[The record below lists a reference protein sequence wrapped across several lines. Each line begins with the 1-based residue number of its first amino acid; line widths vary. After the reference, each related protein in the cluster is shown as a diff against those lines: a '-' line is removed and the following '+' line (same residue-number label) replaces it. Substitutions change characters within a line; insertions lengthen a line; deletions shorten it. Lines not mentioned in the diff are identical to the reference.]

1 MMIMMSRAV
10 SVIGQMFQQT
20 DGGKKYMHRS
30 GIVPLHFSRFFIART
45 YYTRYT
51 YRCRRARAKYFY
63 NKKSGSFVL
72 FGFFFPHWIFFLPRK
87 EILFYFWNPGFSP
100 LKSNSGGQ
108 KVRILWVRGKQNI
121 RISNQI
127 AYVTQNSA
135 ILFTFFAVGKVMRG
149 GSNNDDFMIN

>member
-63 NKKSGSFVL
+63 NKKRVVRSL
-72 FGFFFPHWIFFLPRK
+72 RLFFPPLDIFSAAKGDF
-87 EILFYFWNPGFSP
+87 ILF
-100 LKSNSGGQ
+100 LKPRFFTTQ
-108 KVRILWVRGKQNI
+108 K
-121 RISNQI
+121 
-127 AYVTQNSA
+127 
-135 ILFTFFAVGKVMRG
+135 
-149 GSNNDDFMIN
+149 

>member
-1 MMIMMSRAV
+1 MQYPSLDRCSSRRTGGRSICIVPESSHYISRDFSSRALT
-10 SVIGQMFQQT
+10 I
-20 DGGKKYMHRS
+20 R
-30 GIVPLHFSRFFIART
+30 GIHTGVEGPGLNIFIT
-45 YYTRYT
+45 
-51 YRCRRARAKYFY
+51 
-63 NKKSGSFVL
+63 KSGSFVL